1 MKGIRLF
8 IVAFWKNAVLQ
19 LGDSRIQLILQS
31 YNPTR
36 ADYGEKHTTTQ
47 NYGEKHTHLQS
58 TCMDRQLRRIV
69 LSIIDSQ
76 ITIHTHYTLYH
87 HTIPVFDHT

>member
-36 ADYGEKHTTTQ
+36 ADFGEKHTKTR
-47 NYGEKHTHLQS
+47 NYGEKHTH
-58 TCMDRQLRRIV
+58 MAI
-69 LSIIDSQ
+69 
-76 ITIHTHYTLYH
+76 
-87 HTIPVFDHT
+87 